1 MKKILLRYPYLSMII
16 LPVLA
21 SAAMYDICY
30 HIAGIM
36 GIGNVGVVCSSVS
49 GLSGIVVYVVVCYRI
64 LLKS

>member
-21 SAAMYDICY
+21 SAAMYDICH
-30 HIAGIM
+30 HIAGFIGM
-36 GIGNVGVVCSSVS
+36 GNAGALCSSVS
-49 GLSGIVVYVVVCYRI
+49 GLAGIVVYVVVCYRI

>member
-30 HIAGIM
+30 HIAGIIGM
-36 GIGNVGVVCSSVS
+36 GNASALCSSVS
-49 GLSGIVVYVVVCYRI
+49 GLAGIVVYVVVCYRI

>member
-21 SAAMYDICY
+21 SAAIYDICH
-30 HIAGIM
+30 HIAGI
-36 GIGNVGVVCSSVS
+36 IGMCNAGELCSSVS
-49 GLSGIVVYVVVCYRI
+49 GLAGIVVYVLVCYRI